1 MGPEPVPFIGLQ
13 KQAVGCRQHIA
24 MGAGVIAFENEVP
37 MLRSKLKPLSEAIDS
52 PGMHTWDT
60 AASYR
65 VAVLIG
71 LAALLLAVGPAFSSN
86 RNGRDGSVTL
96 AVGGSASK
104 ETSEDE
110 QLRQAAIGV
119 WQDFHHGKRTMTLR
133 EDGTAT
139 MVVKLTGMKARLFTP
154 RLQLDIVWSVE
165 DGRMKRRTV
174 GGTPAD
180 KVAFVN
186 QRAGKQVAEPILELT
201 DDHLRLLDRDGK
213 TEYDW
218 RRVR

>member
-1 MGPEPVPFIGLQ
+1 MVPSTQKPVSEPV
-13 KQAVGCRQHIA
+13 
-24 MGAGVIAFENEVP
+24 
-37 MLRSKLKPLSEAIDS
+37 DS
-52 PGMHTWDT
+52 TDRHTWD
-60 AASYR
+60 AVASYR
-65 VAVLIG
+65 AAVLIG
-71 LAALLLAVGPAFSSN
+71 LAALLLAVGLAFSPN

-96 AVGGSASK
+96 AVGGSAPGKLSQ
-104 ETSEDE
+104 DE
-110 QLRQAAIGV
+110 QLRRAAIGT

-139 MVVKLTGMKARLFTP
+139 MVVELTGIKARLFTP

-186 QRAGKQVAEPILELT
+186 RRAGKQVAEPILELT
-201 DDHLRLLDRDGK
+201 GNRLRLLDRDGK
-213 TEYDW
+213 TKYDW